1 MYLCAL
7 RRLGEILGSS
17 SIFGQSP
24 VFPGLAS
31 LLVGLSSE
39 VEGGNYGRDLL
50 LGLFRRGCLYE

>member
-24 VFPGLAS
+24 VFPRLAS

-39 VEGGNYGRDLL
+39 VEGGNYGKDFASRAFSEGLL
-50 LGLFRRGCLYE
+50 V